1 MSNLRRVQVEDVEWA
16 VLKPHLYGSIMDFFA
31 SGQPVVLES
40 YQEDSDTG
48 GGPAARKPKLGGVEC
63 GHSFRLPLLS
73 SLLFPIV
80 NPGRSSQLSLR
91 TTMRLWP

>member
-1 MSNLRRVQVEDVEWA
+1 MSIPRRVQVEDVEWA

-48 GGPAARKPKLGGVEC
+48 GGRQREDPSWAEWNAGTV
-63 GHSFRLPLLS
+63 
-73 SLLFPIV
+73 
-80 NPGRSSQLSLR
+80 
-91 TTMRLWP
+91 